1 MKFIVSLILIT
12 SVSSLSATTADTP
25 ITKER
30 SYSECFATTMWMN
43 YGKDV
48 NDGEIPKTVK
58 IPEGWAPVGGGFGGG
73 YGSGFTQTHSE
84 AILILCKIK

>member
-1 MKFIVSLILIT
+1 MKFIVSLVLIT
-12 SVSSLSATTADTP
+12 FVSNLYAATADTP

-43 YGKDV
+43 YGKEV

-58 IPEGWAPVGGGFGGG
+58 IPEGWAPVGGGFGVSSAFNGNG
-73 YGSGFTQTHSE
+73 E
-84 AILILCKIK
+84 AVLIICKVKN

>member
-1 MKFIVSLILIT
+1 MKFIISLILIT
-12 SVSSLSATTADTP
+12 SISSLYATTSDTA
-25 ITKER
+25 IVKER

-58 IPEGWAPVGGGFGGG
+58 IPEGWAPIGGGFGVSNTFNGNG
-73 YGSGFTQTHSE
+73 E
-84 AILILCKIK
+84 AVLIICKIK

>member
-1 MKFIVSLILIT
+1 MKFIASIILIT
-12 SVSSLSATTADTP
+12 SISSLFANTIDHQH
-25 ITKER
+25 IEKEH

-58 IPEGWAPVGGGFGGG
+58 IPEGWAPIGGGFGVSNAFNGNG
-73 YGSGFTQTHSE
+73 E
-84 AILILCKIK
+84 AVVIICKIK